1 MTSQHGLDETIKAR
15 LLLMLLALVWG
26 LSWPIM
32 KIALDEVGVFT
43 LRVLGFSLSAL
54 SLFALIRLRGRSAA
68 IPRGVAWLHVAIAS
82 LFNII
87 GFALFSSFAQLAAAT
102 TRVVIVNYSMP
113 IWASLMAWLFLGERL
128 NARVMVGLALCIAGL
143 TTLIYPVAAAHSAT
157 GLLLALGCA
166 LCWAA
171 GTVYMKWARIP
182 GDVLTVTAW
191 QIAIGAV
198 VMAAAF
204 LPFQGIPTLS
214 PVSLQAAL
222 AVLYN
227 GLIGSGFAY
236 VLWFAIIERLPTATA
251 ALGSL
256 VTPVVGVVSSMLLL
270 GERPTTA
277 DILGFVLIFAAAAC
291 VLLQPARRASAAAS
305 IETGA
310 R

>member
-1 MTSQHGLDETIKAR
+1 MTPPHGLEEAIKAR
-15 LLLMLLALVWG
+15 LLLVLLALVWG

-43 LRVLGFSLSAL
+43 LRVLGFSLSAV
-54 SLFALIRLRGRSAA
+54 SLFGLTWLRGASCA
-68 IPRGVAWLHVAIAS
+68 IPRGAAWLHVGIAS
-82 LFNII
+82 LFNVI

-102 TRVVIVNYSMP
+102 TRVVIINYSMP

-128 NARVMVGLALCIAGL
+128 NARTGIGLALCVAGL
-143 TTLIYPVAAAHSAT
+143 ATLIYPVAAVQPVT

-182 GDVLTVTAW
+182 GDLLAVTAW

-198 VMAAAF
+198 VMAAGF
-204 LPFQGIPTLS
+204 PLFQGAPALS

-236 VLWFAIIERLPTATA
+236 VLWFAIINRLPTATA

-256 VTPVVGVVSSMLLL
+256 LTPVIGVVSSILLL
-270 GERPTTA
+270 GERLTVPDA
-277 DILGFVLIFAAAAC
+277 IGFGLIFAAAAC
-291 VLLQPARRASAAAS
+291 VLLPSARAAAPAS
-305 IETGA
+305 VKTGA
-310 R
+310 G